1 MRLKTFRSRIILTVV
16 AVVSLF
22 SSVAFYVYSNYLTKR
37 IFKNTEE
44 NTSAILGLINEP
56 NRLTSAPHN
65 SNDFEDLI
73 YRMLETEQIKNAYF
87 IDSDEKLKYPANIDK
102 DKEDAIYKTILP
114 LNEDQLSFVPYKSGK
129 NTYTRAYVRIR
140 NLPECTVCHS
150 NNKAN
155 LGYVIFDFTINQTEK
170 NINFTRR
177 FSVSFT
183 VFLVILLGSFVIL
196 MHYRFVKT
204 SLSKFKNSILKINHG
219 NLNERVSISN
229 SKELGELAVCFNLM
243 IDNFQKTTE
252 QLNNYHEKELQDAQ
266 KLATIGEMSARLAH
280 EIRNPITGIAN
291 AIEIIVENTDNDQHK
306 PILEEIRRQARRVN
320 EAISK
325 LLKYSGNEELKME
338 THDINE
344 SVKSIVFFLKN
355 QSGTG
360 RITFAMELQ
369 AKIPMFKFDK
379 EKIENAIMNL
389 GLNAMQAIENRGV
402 VTFFTS
408 YNSSENTVEIIVE
421 DNGVGIPKNKVKE
434 IFKPFYTTKTEGTGL
449 GLVIIK
455 DTVEKHNGRVI
466 VESEEGVGTKIRVVI
481 PFEKE

>member
-1 MRLKTFRSRIILTVV
+1 
-16 AVVSLF
+16 
-22 SSVAFYVYSNYLTKR
+22 
-37 IFKNTEE
+37 
-44 NTSAILGLINEP
+44 
-56 NRLTSAPHN
+56 
-65 SNDFEDLI
+65 
-73 YRMLETEQIKNAYF
+73 
-87 IDSDEKLKYPANIDK
+87 
-102 DKEDAIYKTILP
+102 
-114 LNEDQLSFVPYKSGK
+114 
-129 NTYTRAYVRIR
+129 
-140 NLPECTVCHS
+140 
-150 NNKAN
+150 
-155 LGYVIFDFTINQTEK
+155 
-170 NINFTRR
+170 
-177 FSVSFT
+177 
-183 VFLVILLGSFVIL
+183 

-219 NLNERVSISN
+219 NLGERVSISN

-252 QLNNYHEKELQDAQ
+252 QLNDYHEKELQDAQ

-291 AIEIIVENTDNDQHK
+291 AIEIIVENMDNDQHK

-369 AKIPMFKFDK
+369 AKIPMFRFDK
-379 EKIENAIMNL
+379 EKIENAVMNL
-389 GLNAMQAIENRGV
+389 GLNAIQAIEDRGI
-402 VTFFTS
+402 VTFSTS
-408 YNSSENTVEIIVE
+408 YNSNENTVEISVE
-421 DNGVGIPKNKVKE
+421 DNGAGIPKNKINE

-455 DTVEKHNGRVI
+455 DTIEKHNGKVV
-466 VESEEGVGTKIRVVI
+466 VESEEGIGTKIRVVI